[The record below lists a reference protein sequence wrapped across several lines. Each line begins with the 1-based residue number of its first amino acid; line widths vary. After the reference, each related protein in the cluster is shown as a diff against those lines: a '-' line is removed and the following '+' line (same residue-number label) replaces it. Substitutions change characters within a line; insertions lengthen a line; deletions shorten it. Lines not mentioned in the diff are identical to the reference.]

1 VLEVSSPGLDRRL
14 TKFEHF
20 QRFTGEVIKVKLR
33 FPIDGRRNYRG
44 PLKSATEENIEVE
57 VDGESFRLSLAA
69 IESARLVPS
78 L

>member
-1 VLEVSSPGLDRRL
+1 L
-14 TKFEHF
+14 EHF

-44 PLKSATEENIEVE
+44 PLRSVNEENIEVE
-57 VDGESFRLSLAA
+57 VDGESHCLQLST

>member
-1 VLEVSSPGLDRRL
+1 
-14 TKFEHF
+14 
-20 QRFTGEVIKVKLR
+20 VKLR

-57 VDGESFRLSLAA
+57 VDGESFRLPLAT

-78 L
+78 I